1 MERGNMQPQS
11 IVIIGIGNLLKQDD
25 GIGLHAVRYLQGK
38 VPEGVELVEGSTY
51 AADLLPAL
59 ESRSTAIFIDGL
71 EAGEEPGA
79 VFRFTPQELLRPR
92 SKRSI
97 SVHDFGVLELLDAAL
112 LLDQSPDE
120 IVIIG
125 VQVKELGTGI
135 ELSEELERALPQIH
149 RLVLEEIAKAQ
160 KR

>member
-1 MERGNMQPQS
+1 MQRPPDS

-38 VPEGVELVEGSTY
+38 IPEGVELVEGSTY

-59 ESRSTAIFIDGL
+59 ENRSTAIFIDGL

-79 VFRFTPQELLRPR
+79 VFRFTPQELSPNRNNR
-92 SKRSI
+92 SV
-97 SVHDFGVLELLDAAL
+97 SVHDFGVYELLDAAL

-125 VQVKELGTGI
+125 VQVKELGTGF
-135 ELSEELERALPQIH
+135 ELSEELERALPHIH
-149 RLVLEEIAKAQ
+149 RLVLEEISKALE
-160 KR
+160 R